1 MGMTNEQRARN
12 KERKARIEAAQA
24 ETRAVVATGKCP
36 TCSAG
41 LRQNL
46 SITGWWHWEEKKIIE
61 DTQRE
66 LIRRTKLPVFGF
78 GKSKKDISFF
88 PSTASDTAYELTED
102 LKRDWVSRGSPA
114 GRFNVGVQFIYADQS
129 QATHRKVTKKGK
141 KK

>member
-46 SITGWWHWEEKKIIE
+46 SITGWWQCEQLGAEGFRK
-61 DTQRE
+61 DA
-66 LIRRTKLPVFGF
+66 TKPSCSWQGF
-78 GKSKKDISFF
+78 
-88 PSTASDTAYELTED
+88 TE
-102 LKRDWVSRGSPA
+102 
-114 GRFNVGVQFIYADQS
+114 
-129 QATHRKVTKKGK
+129 
-141 KK
+141 